1 MGTPSPTSG
10 EGRKLGFE
18 RFIFFS
24 DAVFAIAITL
34 LVLDL
39 RVPNADAFALAPLIP
54 KLLGFGISF
63 YVIGRYW
70 LAHHRLFEAVEGYD
84 GLLLGA
90 NLWFLAS
97 IAFLPF
103 PTSVVTEARPN
114 AAPVTFYAAS
124 MMVVGLAMFV
134 LVLIA
139 RRPAL
144 LRPGQTRGGHGPR
157 RGRVDR
163 RAAGVRGDRR
173 GGRARLSP
181 GVVAVPAAVPGELG
195 GRADWAGSGASD
207 RRGEPAGGGAM
218 TDAVSRLG
226 VSTRRCAERGTRLTK
241 AAG

>member
-39 RVPNADAFALAPLIP
+39 KVPNADAFALAPLIP

-70 LAHHRLFEAVEGYD
+70 LAHHQLFEAVEGYD

-103 PTSVVTEARPN
+103 PT
-114 AAPVTFYAAS
+114 
-124 MMVVGLAMFV
+124 
-134 LVLIA
+134 
-139 RRPAL
+139 
-144 LRPGQTRGGHGPR
+144 
-157 RGRVDR
+157 
-163 RAAGVRGDRR
+163 
-173 GGRARLSP
+173 
-181 GVVAVPAAVPGELG
+181 
-195 GRADWAGSGASD
+195 
-207 RRGEPAGGGAM
+207 
-218 TDAVSRLG
+218 
-226 VSTRRCAERGTRLTK
+226 
-241 AAG
+241 

>member
-1 MGTPSPTSG
+1 MGTPSPMSG

-39 RVPNADAFALAPLIP
+39 RVPDADAFAIWPLMP
-54 KLLGFGISF
+54 KFIGFGVSF

-70 LAHHRLFEAVEGYD
+70 LAHHQLFEAVEGYD
-84 GLLLGA
+84 GLLLGV

-103 PTSVVTEARPN
+103 PTSVVTAAKPA

-124 MMVVGLAMFV
+124 LMAVGLAMVALV
-134 LVLIA
+134 LVA

-144 LRPGQTRGGHGPR
+144 LRPGQTRGGT
-157 RGRVDR
+157 V
-163 RAAGVRGDRR
+163 RAVAAAAAAPLVFAVTAG
-173 GGRARLSP
+173 
-181 GVVAVPAAVPGELG
+181 AAAFGFRQALWLLLLLFPVS
-195 GRADWAGSGASD
+195 WA
-207 RRGEPAGGGAM
+207 
-218 TDAVSRLG
+218 
-226 VSTRRCAERGTRLTK
+226 AERIGQGLGRRID
-241 AAG
+241 AASPLDVAR